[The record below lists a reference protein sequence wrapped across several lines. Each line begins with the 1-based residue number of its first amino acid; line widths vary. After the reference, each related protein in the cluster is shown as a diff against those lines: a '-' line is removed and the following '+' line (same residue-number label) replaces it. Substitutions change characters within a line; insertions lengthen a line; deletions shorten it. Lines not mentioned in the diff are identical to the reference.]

1 MMNYVDTWYL
11 SQKTTTSSTTMR
23 TSIGVAALLLSALAT
38 LSSSYSFV
46 APSALQRPSAAA
58 AVPRSRLQ
66 HRSGRTAVSMGNN
79 AAFGLFSPAVVA
91 AKAVLGEKTLN
102 KLRGKGI
109 TLHSQVRLP
118 ATMRLWA
125 GS

>member
-1 MMNYVDTWYL
+1 
-11 SQKTTTSSTTMR
+11 MR

-91 AKAVLGEKTLN
+91 AKAVLGEKLSPAA
-102 KLRGKGI
+102 RQGHH
-109 TLHSQVRLP
+109 LHSQVRLP